1 MSISVSTDPGLTGYM
16 HKVAAVIARQWL
28 AFRFQFISRRYG
40 KLVLE
45 HIDGVPLVILPDVFN
60 PVLLRTGKFLV
71 QAMCQAP
78 ITPASSVLDLG
89 TGSGVGAIF
98 AARRGADAIAID
110 INPEAVRCA
119 RINAILNNLESQITV
134 LHGDL
139 FELVEGKSFDF
150 VFFNPPFYRGRPGS
164 SLDYAWRSESVFE
177 RFARQLRYSLA
188 PGGKAL
194 VVLSSDGAGNDLLR
208 MLNEQDYRI
217 AVFKRQNLIN
227 EILTIYEVRNR

>member
-1 MSISVSTDPGLTGYM
+1 MLVSTSPGLTRFI
-16 HKVAAVIARQWL
+16 HKVAVVIARQWL
-28 AFRFQFISRRYG
+28 AFRFRFISRRYG

-45 HIDGVPLVILPDVFN
+45 HIDGVPLIILPDVFN

-71 QAMCQAP
+71 QAMSEAP
-78 ITPASSVLDLG
+78 ITTASSILDLG

-98 AARRGADAIAID
+98 AARRGAKATAID

-119 RINAILNNLESQITV
+119 RINAILNDLESQISI

-139 FELVEGKSFDF
+139 FEPVKGESFDF
-150 VFFNPPFYRGRPGS
+150 VIFNPPFYRGRPDS
-164 SLDYAWRSESVFE
+164 SLDRAWRSESVFE

-188 PGGKAL
+188 PGGEAL
-194 VVLSSDGAGNDLLR
+194 IVLSSDGAGNDLLR

-217 AVFKRQNLIN
+217 IVFKRKNMIN
-227 EILTIYEVRNR
+227 EVLTIYKVGNP